1 MSNRLGAMEH
11 EVYVPFS
18 VGSVRAALTETERVA
33 RCVPGLQRAAETV
46 ESAEASGAAGA
57 HASAA
62 GRMTGRLRVRVAG
75 STITYRGSLT
85 LTPAGE
91 ADGAPGAFEQLDV
104 VGNGS
109 ESVGE
114 GTAELTLTLAPR
126 SADDGEGT
134 TLLCT
139 GTVTGTGRL
148 AGVEEKA
155 AHAAGVRLLDRFAT
169 ALADSIRQ
177 EPPAGSAEAEGV
189 REGEQGPVTGGIGAP
204 GDNER
209 AIPGIPEPETE
220 PDRTDRTPLFETEI
234 PPSSLGRDDEAEPR
248 EGADGTGGSGGPG
261 GPEGPGGL
269 NGAGGTDGT
278 DGLAGLEADAGAY
291 AGREPGDEGYGGP
304 VEPLAAEAAH
314 ARRTMIG
321 RSAEEVD
328 HAPPRGR
335 YAPVPAPQPATATAT
350 LRWAAPAAAVVVA
363 GAVVLG
369 RVLRRRR

>member
-1 MSNRLGAMEH
+1 MEH

-18 VGSVRAALTETERVA
+18 VGSVRAALAETERVA
-33 RCVPGLQRAAETV
+33 RCVPGLQRAAEAV
-46 ESAEASGAAGA
+46 ESGAA
-57 HASAA
+57 
-62 GRMTGRLRVRVAG
+62 RMTGRLRVRVAG

-85 LTPAGE
+85 LTPSGE
-91 ADGAPGAFEQLDV
+91 ADGAAGAAGAVERFDV
-104 VGNGS
+104 VGSGS
-109 ESVGE
+109 ESVGD
-114 GTAELTLTLAPR
+114 GTAELTLTLVPR

-134 TLLCT
+134 TLVCT

-148 AGVEEKA
+148 ADVEDRA
-155 AHAAGVRLLDRFAT
+155 ATSAGIRLLDRFGA
-169 ALADSIRQ
+169 ALADSISQ

-189 REGEQGPVTGGIGAP
+189 REGDKGPVAGGIGAP
-204 GDNER
+204 GDNDR
-209 AIPGIPEPETE
+209 AIPGIPEPESE
-220 PDRTDRTPLFETEI
+220 PDRTPLFETEI
-234 PPSSLGRDDEAEPR
+234 PPSSLGGAEEADELSELDELDAAH
-248 EGADGTGGSGGPG
+248 GV
-261 GPEGPGGL
+261 
-269 NGAGGTDGT
+269 NGTDGI
-278 DGLAGLEADAGAY
+278 DAGA
-291 AGREPGDEGYGGP
+291 EPGEDGYGGP

-335 YAPVPAPQPATATAT
+335 YAPVPAPEPATATAT

>member
-1 MSNRLGAMEH
+1 MEH

-18 VGSVRAALTETERVA
+18 AGSVRAALADTERVA
-33 RCVPGLQRAAETV
+33 RCVPGLQRAAEAPGDAEDTGATAGSAG
-46 ESAEASGAAGA
+46 ETATGTPAAEAAGSGQGEHAYPGA
-57 HASAA
+57 
-62 GRMTGRLRVRVAG
+62 RMTGRLRVRVGG

-85 LTPAGE
+85 LTPVGA
-91 ADGAPGAFEQLDV
+91 ADGSEAFEQFEV
-104 VGNGS
+104 TGSGS
-109 ESVGE
+109 EARGE

-126 SADDGEGT
+126 SSDDGEGT
-134 TLLCT
+134 TLVCT

-148 AGVEEKA
+148 AALEDKA
-155 AHAAGVRLLDRFAT
+155 TTSAGIRLLDRFGT

-189 REGEQGPVTGGIGAP
+189 REGDEGPVAGGIGAP

-209 AIPGIPEPETE
+209 AIPGIPEPEQGS
-220 PDRTDRTPLFETEI
+220 TPLFETEV
-234 PPSSLGRDDEAEPR
+234 PPSSLGRDGEPAEALGPEPGGEDAEPGA
-248 EGADGTGGSGGPG
+248 EGY
-261 GPEGPGGL
+261 EGPL
-269 NGAGGTDGT
+269 
-278 DGLAGLEADAGAY
+278 
-291 AGREPGDEGYGGP
+291 
-304 VEPLAAEAAH
+304 EPLAAEAAH

-335 YAPVPAPQPATATAT
+335 YAPVPAPEPATATAT